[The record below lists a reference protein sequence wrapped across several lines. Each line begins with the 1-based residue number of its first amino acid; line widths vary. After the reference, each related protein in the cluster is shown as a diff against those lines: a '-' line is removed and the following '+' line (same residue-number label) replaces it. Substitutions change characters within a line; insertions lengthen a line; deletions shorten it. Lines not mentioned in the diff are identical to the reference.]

1 MRTPVSVGE
10 AASIRGLSEEA
21 IIKAIRTGRLVA
33 VQLNAR
39 GWMLCR
45 EQVEGRKFSEPEF
58 RKLCGR
64 YVSVPEACEICHKTD
79 AAIIRDLKSGV
90 IDGFKLNDKAWAVLK
105 SSAEK
110 EFRDYLANSKGRVG
124 RKRDLGGSRSP
135 RSLRKKQ
142 PLQMKR
148 ARLQSQRGAN

>member
-1 MRTPVSVGE
+1 
-10 AASIRGLSEEA
+10 
-21 IIKAIRTGRLVA
+21 
-33 VQLNAR
+33 
-39 GWMLCR
+39 MLCR
-45 EQVEGRKFSEPEF
+45 EQVEGKKFSEPEF

-90 IDGFKLNDKAWAVLK
+90 IDGFRLNKRAWAVLR